1 MDEQQ
6 QSASAFAEIQIQLSK
21 EIAQRVETLLKD
33 RHMSQREFARAM
45 GKTETE
51 VSRWLSGRHN
61 LTLATIAKMAAVL
74 HDDIITTTRTPRRYP
89 LIEPTHSIAAERT
102 PANPKKAKETKQEG

>member
-1 MDEQQ
+1 MEDKQLSNKSFTEK
-6 QSASAFAEIQIQLSK
+6 QIQLSD
-21 EIAQRVETLLKD
+21 EIAQRIQTLLKQK
-33 RHMSQREFARAM
+33 HMSQREFAREL

-51 VSRWLSGRHN
+51 VSRWLSGNHN